1 MSMRRRLDG
10 GAQRAGGPA
19 LPAPKRESA
28 RGSSFYY
35 GMRLLPRE
43 RRDALFAVY
52 ALARRIDDIADGT
65 LPDAEKL
72 RLLEEERA
80 ALDRL
85 DGPLA
90 DAVQRFPIPVDGFRD
105 LIDGAEMDVRGESY
119 ETFDGLLVYARR
131 VGGSIGRL
139 SLGVFGTSDRAAA
152 EPLADDLGVALQ
164 LTNVLRD
171 VREDLARGRVY
182 LPREDL
188 ERYGVTLDPPSGPV
202 GELVR
207 FEAARAHEWFER
219 GLGVR
224 AYLDRPS
231 ATSVAA
237 MAGMYRRLLGRIERE
252 PESVLERRVSL
263 HAWEK
268 GWVAARSLI
277 GAAA

>member
-1 MSMRRRLDG
+1 
-10 GAQRAGGPA
+10 
-19 LPAPKRESA
+19 LPAPKRETA

-43 RRDALFAVY
+43 RREAMFAVY
-52 ALARRIDDIADGT
+52 ETARRIDDIADGE

-80 ALDRL
+80 AVSS
-85 DGPLA
+85 PA
-90 DAVQRFPIPVDGFRD
+90 FHD
-105 LIDGAEMDVRGESY
+105 LIDGAEMDVRGATY
-119 ETFDGLLVYARR
+119 ATFDDLLVYARR

-139 SLGVFGTSDRAAA
+139 SLAIFGASDPAAA

-182 LPREDL
+182 IPAEDL
-188 ERYGVTLDPPSGPV
+188 ERFGVELEPPSGPV

-207 FEAARAHEWFER
+207 FEAARAREWFDR
-219 GLGVR
+219 GLGVL

-231 ATSVAA
+231 ATSVTA
-237 MAGMYRRLLGRIERE
+237 MAGIYRRLLTRIERE

-263 HAWEK
+263 PAWEK

>member
-1 MSMRRRLDG
+1 M
-10 GAQRAGGPA
+10 PA
-19 LPAPKRESA
+19 SPAPKRESA

-43 RRDALFAVY
+43 KRAAMFAVY
-52 ALARRIDDIADGT
+52 EAARRIDDIADGE
-65 LPDAEKL
+65 LPDEEKL
-72 RLLEEERA
+72 RLLGEERA
-80 ALDRL
+80 RASS
-85 DGPLA
+85 A
-90 DAVQRFPIPVDGFRD
+90 AFQD
-105 LIDGAEMDVRGESY
+105 LIDGAEMDVRGATY
-119 ETFDGLLVYARR
+119 ETFEDLLAYARR

-139 SLGVFGTSDRAAA
+139 SLEVFGTTDRAAA

-171 VREDLARGRVY
+171 VREDLERGRVY
-182 LPREDL
+182 IPREDL
-188 ERYGVTLDPPSGPV
+188 DRFGVELAPPSGPF
-202 GELVR
+202 GELVL
-207 FEAARAHEWFER
+207 FEAARARDWFAR
-219 GLGVR
+219 GLGVL

-252 PESVLERRVSL
+252 PESVLERRLSL
-263 HAWEK
+263 PAWEK